1 MFDSW
6 SATRYERIL
15 YDFLSPRHL
24 AARLA
29 GIARAIRLCHKERP
43 AHEQTVHAVASSLA
57 APMVFCFVW
66 WLLRE
71 VEARKVRRIYFLAR
85 DGKIFSEAAREL
97 AAGWGLDL
105 DIRYLYCSRESLCLP
120 SYQHTGDF
128 ERYWIPWGY
137 AGGITLAE
145 VCRRLGMA
153 PEELPD
159 GAACSVC
166 RKDWFL
172 DPHQTIAVSELPDL
186 YTLLQEPALEE
197 LIRQRSQPLF
207 EDALAYFRQE
217 GLVDGT
223 PFVLADTGWRG
234 CSQYALSALLHKADL
249 RPPDGLAGCYFGLNR
264 DTHLFGNDRML
275 AFLFDWRSQPR
286 DYRLYYFICFEML
299 FSTDHGRTVRYQ
311 RRGDRFEPV
320 LADAPCRVVAEA
332 AAIHHAQTAAFA
344 RQAASVI
351 RFDEYPPELPAV
363 VARIARAFINSPTR
377 DEAEVYGAWP
387 IASEIGER
395 DFQPMAPPMGLGRFV
410 NCALGREKISGFW
423 PQASLTRGGQPLLR
437 AAYNRFLDLKVLDWY
452 RRVILRY

>member
-15 YDFLSPRHL
+15 YDSLSPRDL

-29 GIARAIRLCHKERP
+29 GIARAIRLSHKERS

-57 APMVFCFVW
+57 APMVFCFAW

-71 VEARKVRRIYFLAR
+71 VTARKIRRIYFLAR

-97 AAGWGLDL
+97 AAGWNLDL
-105 DIRYLYCSRESLCLP
+105 DIRYLFCSRESLCLP

-145 VCRRLGMA
+145 VCRRLGIL

-159 GAACSVC
+159 TASAVC
-166 RKDWFL
+166 QASWYG
-172 DPHQTIAVSELPDL
+172 DPQQAIPVSRLPELYD
-186 YTLLQEPALEE
+186 LLQDPAMEA

-207 EDALAYFRQE
+207 EEALAYFRQE
-217 GLVDGT
+217 GLVDGI

-234 CSQYALSALLHKADL
+234 CSQYALSALLHKANL
-249 RPPDGLAGCYFGLNR
+249 RPPDGLTGCYFGLNR
-264 DTHLFGNDRML
+264 ETHLFDNDRMQ

-286 DYRLYYFICFEML
+286 DYRLYCFICFEML
-299 FSTDHGRTVRYQ
+299 FAADHGRTVRYQ
-311 RRGDRFEPV
+311 RCADRLEPV
-320 LADAPCRVVAEA
+320 LADAPCRSVAEA
-332 AAIHHAQTAAFA
+332 AAIHHAQAAVFA

-351 RFDEYPPELPAV
+351 GFDEYPTELPAV
-363 VARIARAFINSPTR
+363 VARLARAFMNSPTR
-377 DEAEVYGAWP
+377 DEAGVYGAWP
-387 IASEIGER
+387 IASEIAER
-395 DFQPMAPPMGLGRFV
+395 DFQPMAPPMGFSQFF

-437 AAYNRFLDLKVLDWY
+437 GAYNRFLDLKVLDWY